1 MIAMQART
9 LQFYVF
15 VRLMRMV
22 GFFTAAIAALAL
34 MVDFT
39 ELSNR
44 TGSLPDYTALKALGI
59 SAMRVPFIL
68 QVALPFVM
76 LFATIATL
84 IALNR
89 KYELVV
95 ARAAGMSAW
104 QFLTPTWAAAFVIGL
119 AGTLVLNPLAAN
131 GFSLAQ
137 AIEGSWRGSGAS
149 ALFQT
154 REPWLR
160 QGREDGGA
168 VIITARTATG
178 QPVSLYE
185 ATFLEIGA
193 DQRILARHDADR
205 ARLEEGRWILQTVS
219 TSMPR
224 RRPVRTEQ
232 MVVPTRLDQAAIR
245 QALIPP
251 EMVSIYALG
260 RQIEAARSFGVPAA
274 PFSMQYHSLVAL
286 PALMVA
292 MTMIAATVSLRFV
305 RFGQSA
311 RLIVAGVAAGFLL
324 YVVTALAKSF
334 GGAGAMPPVMA
345 AWLPVIG
352 GILFGIGYLLNHED
366 G

>member
-9 LQFYVF
+9 LQVYVF
-15 VRLMRMV
+15 LRVLRMV
-22 GFFTAAIAALAL
+22 GYFTLAIAALAL
-34 MVDFT
+34 LVDFT

-44 TGSLPDYTALKALGI
+44 TGSLPDYTALRALGI

-104 QFLTPTWAAAFVIGL
+104 QFLTPTWAAALIIGL
-119 AGTLVLNPLAAN
+119 AGTLILNPLAAN

-137 AIEGSWRGSGAS
+137 AIEGSWRGSGTS
-149 ALFQT
+149 GLFET

-160 QGREDGGA
+160 QGREGGGA
-168 VIITARTATG
+168 FIITAKTVAG
-178 QPVSLYE
+178 QQVSLYE

-193 DQRILARHDADR
+193 DQRVLARHDADR
-205 ARLEEGRWILQTVS
+205 ARLEEGRWVLEAVT
-219 TSMPR
+219 TSVAR
-224 RRPVRTEQ
+224 RRPVRTDQ
-232 MVVPTRLDQAAIR
+232 MIVPTRLDQEAIR
-245 QALIPP
+245 QALVPP
-251 EMVSIYALG
+251 EMVPIYSLG

-274 PFSMQYHSLVAL
+274 PFSMQYHSLIAL

-334 GGAGAMPPVMA
+334 GGAGAMPPVVA
-345 AWLPVIG
+345 AWLPVVG